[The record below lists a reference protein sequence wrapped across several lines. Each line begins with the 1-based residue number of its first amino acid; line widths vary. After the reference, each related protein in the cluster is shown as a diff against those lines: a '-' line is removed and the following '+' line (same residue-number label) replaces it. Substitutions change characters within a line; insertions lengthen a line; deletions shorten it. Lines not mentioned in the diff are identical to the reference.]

1 MNTFYP
7 LSSENSS
14 LKSAEKKKINNK
26 IKIIKSIYTEGFKT
40 AMDICNE
47 LGISLP
53 TSTILINELLKDEV
67 IEKKGQAK
75 SSGGRKPDLYGLA
88 SNSIFILAINIGQ
101 NRTQMAI
108 YNNSHERITDIHTV
122 HLKFDGQEGHINT
135 IYEVADTFIKE
146 SNINPDK
153 LLGIGITMPG
163 LIDSKK
169 GINYTYINKNFSKS
183 TLKATFQEKF
193 NKQVVIENDAKAMT
207 LAEYQFGS
215 KAGTSQILG
224 IYTDWGIGLGIVLE
238 GKIYKGFSGFSGE
251 FGHITMVENGH
262 LCSCGKQGCLETVAS
277 GMAMVRLAKEAY
289 QNGKPSIMNE
299 EISKNPD
306 DIDPDFIIQSA
317 LSGDQHAIGILTE
330 IGSQLGKGIAI
341 LIQLF
346 NPEIIIIGGKIAE
359 AGQYILTPIYQS
371 LNTSSLPQLR
381 NQTTIELSQLGKD
394 ARMLGAISI
403 YMNEAFDALL
413 DSPA

>member
-7 LSSENSS
+7 FTRDNPL
-14 LKSAEKKKINNK
+14 LKSTERKKFNNK
-26 IKIIKSIYTEGFKT
+26 IKIIKLIYTEGYKT
-40 AMDICNE
+40 ALEICNE
-47 LGISLP
+47 LNISLP
-53 TSTILINELLKDEV
+53 TSNILINELLENEM

-75 SSGGRKPDLYGLA
+75 SSGGRKPDQYGLTP
-88 SNSIFILAINIGQ
+88 NSIFILAMNIGQ

-122 HLKFDGQEGHINT
+122 QLRFDGQEDHINK
-135 IYEVADTFIKE
+135 IYEFGDQFIKG
-146 SNINPDK
+146 SGINADK

-169 GINYTYINKNFSKS
+169 GINYTYLNNLSQS
-183 TLKATFQEKF
+183 TLKGAFQEKF
-193 NKQVVIENDAKAMT
+193 NKQVVLENDAKAMT
-207 LAEYQFGS
+207 LAEFQFGS
-215 KAGTSQILG
+215 KAGTDQILG
-224 IYTDWGIGLGIVLE
+224 IYTDWGIGLGIVLD

-262 LCSCGKQGCLETVAS
+262 LCSCGKQGCLETLAS
-277 GMAMVRLAKEAY
+277 GMAMVRLAKDAY
-289 QNGKPSIMNE
+289 LKGKPSIMNTE
-299 EISKNPD
+299 LSKNIE

-317 LSGDQHAIGILTE
+317 LQGDQHAIGILTE
-330 IGSQLGKGIAI
+330 IGSYLGKGISI
-341 LIQLF
+341 LVQLF
-346 NPEIIIIGGKIAE
+346 NPEVIIIGGKIAE

-371 LNTSSLPQLR
+371 LNTFCLPQLR
-381 NQTTIELSQLGKD
+381 KQTTIELSQLGKD

-413 DSPA
+413 D